1 MSRQDLER
9 ALAKV
14 PFLAGL
20 GVRVE
25 EAKPG
30 NVVLRLPSAQGSRN
44 FDGVIHA
51 AAVFALGELAAA
63 VALGTH
69 PLLVDVE
76 PLQKGTTIRYLGT
89 SKKDVTAHA
98 EVTKEMVDAIR
109 KALDGG
115 NKAQAEL
122 PVRVMDGHGQDVAE
136 VTGLFGFRFRI

>member
-9 ALAKV
+9 ALGKV

-30 NVVLRLPSAQGSRN
+30 NVILRLPSAQQSRN

-51 AAVFALGELAAA
+51 AAVFALGDLAAA

-76 PLQKGTTIRYLGT
+76 PLQKGATVRYIAT

-98 EVTKEMVDAIR
+98 EVTKEMVASIR
-109 KALDGG
+109 KALDAGE
-115 NKAQAEL
+115 KAQAEF
-122 PVRVMDGHGQDVAE
+122 PVKVLDGHGQDVAE
-136 VTGLFGFRFRI
+136 VTTLFGFRFRI